1 MHSTDASKPSK
12 SVKKERSELLD
23 NLSKVTEKTMVALA
37 IVWIVLA
44 IMDLV
49 GKLGPNLQMLSN
61 VIWALFGLDFLVKF
75 LIAPHKT
82 RFLRDNWI
90 LLVSLILPAFRLL
103 RVLQALNALRAL
115 SLVRILTSLN
125 ISIGALADAMG
136 RRGAGYVSLVTVMVL
151 FGGAAAMYKVEQPS
165 QLIAQGYGDVVR
177 QGGGLHNYSDALWW
191 TAMLMTTIGSQY
203 WPVTTIGRALC
214 FLLSMFSLGVFGY
227 ITAALASFFV
237 DKDASIAN
245 DRLPEDSLNALRDEV
260 RALRLEVLAAHDF
273 LKKSRDDV

>member
-1 MHSTDASKPSK
+1 MHNVDASKMPK
-12 SVKKERSELLD
+12 SVKGERSELLD
-23 NLSKVTEKTMVALA
+23 NLSRMTEKTMVALA

-44 IMDLV
+44 ILDLV
-49 GKLGPNLQMLSN
+49 GKLGPNLQILNN
-61 VIWALFGLDFLVKF
+61 VIWALFGLDFLVKL
-75 LIAPHKT
+75 LIAPDKV
-82 RFLRDNWI
+82 RFLRENWI

-103 RVLQALNALRAL
+103 RILRALNALRAL

-136 RRGAGYVSLVTVMVL
+136 RRGAGYVSIITVMVL

-165 QLIAQGYGDVVR
+165 QLIAEGYGEVVR
-177 QGGGLHNYSDALWW
+177 QGGGLHNYGDALWW

-214 FLLSMFSLGVFGY
+214 FVLSMFSLGVFGY

-237 DKDASIAN
+237 DKDASSASE
-245 DRLPEDSLNALRDEV
+245 RSPENSLIALRDEV
-260 RALRLEVLAAHDF
+260 RALRFEVLAAHDSR
-273 LKKSRDDV
+273 KKSRDDV